1 MKSGDLARMAGVSV
15 RALRH
20 YHAIGILPEPPRHEN
35 GYRDYDAS
43 SLLRVLRIRQLA
55 SLGFSLEQIGPLL
68 DALDEGRGESDAEAS
83 LLEGQGSRDTDRVLD
98 ELDTHLAEQI
108 RLLEA
113 QRATIARLRAD
124 RISPDVPDRAAG
136 ALDALAG
143 LASRLPEPGF
153 LDWMFTSADRL
164 AMGIA
169 VHLYSDGDLA
179 EMERVFRAIPER
191 GLMGEYVAASREVE
205 ALPADASPEARD
217 HATRRCAAFLDRVL
231 DCFSAENW
239 LRPEAEYER
248 VLASVAK
255 QGYNEAQKDVSG
267 RVFCLL
273 AERLASRERVEGSS
287 ALDPDATS

>member
-55 SLGFSLEQIGPLL
+55 SLGFSLEQMGPLL
-68 DALDEGRGESDAEAS
+68 DGLDEGRGEPDAETSSRGA
-83 LLEGQGSRDTDRVLD
+83 GPRDTDLVLD
-98 ELDTHLAEQI
+98 ELDAHLAEQI

-113 QRATIARLRAD
+113 QRTAIARLRAD

-255 QGYNEAQKDVSG
+255 QGNNEAQKDVSE
-267 RVFCLL
+267 RVFRLL
-273 AERLASRERVEGSS
+273 AERLASRERVKGSS
-287 ALDPDATS
+287 TLDPDATS